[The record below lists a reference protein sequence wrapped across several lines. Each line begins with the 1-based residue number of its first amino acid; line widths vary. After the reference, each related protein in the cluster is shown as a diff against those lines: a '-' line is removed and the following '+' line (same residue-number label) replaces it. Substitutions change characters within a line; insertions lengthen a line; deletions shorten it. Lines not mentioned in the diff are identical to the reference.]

1 MEEGN
6 LECVDEELLHAIRKR
21 VNSNRHISALREK
34 CDMLQSL
41 LERRKNQA
49 VHLKKLYKSVAA
61 CEALVKEQYALM
73 GWEYTDTCFEDDRT
87 DSRSKKRKKI
97 DEEPVKSPAKLR
109 VSSSVVCNVKSNSG
123 RTSLRCTNGSEQAK
137 CNMMKTPNLPAD
149 TNGPTSESTPP
160 LSSKEATKS
169 QDSSQ
174 EEILVE
180 MDVLARRKSNGW
192 NPGKIL
198 AIVEKE
204 AGRLKYKVSFENG
217 KTVVSGHHIAFSY
230 NPKGE
235 QLFVGARLVV
245 RRENEQPTF
254 VSGILAELPCR
265 RNYMRFLVF
274 ADDQTPIYTS
284 LLSIHMVCRPLAAP
298 FDHIEDEKY
307 KKFLKEYL
315 SAWHKP
321 PKLHCKVGQVF
332 TAELNGILQKC
343 EVQVVDCSLIQVLF
357 QEDKRKEWIYKGSPR
372 LQHMINSREHSE
384 SKRGARQGTKSSS
397 QKGLAAKT
405 MPHTRRHTSSDR
417 DSRSSYQDRYR
428 DRDRGRRHRH
438 RRSPSY
444 TSSSDR
450 DRRGRAHR
458 QEASY
463 ARTRSR
469 SYDNRSTEHRPFDRR
484 YCEGYRRL
492 DQSDRDRDREREPH
506 GAPES
511 YYPRDFSPNMYD
523 YRRGRERERE
533 RDESYRRKG
542 SRRKHKRRRRRT
554 RSYSPSSSRSNSR
567 TRALSVRDDE
577 EGHLICRSGD
587 VLQERYEIVRTLG
600 EGTFGRV
607 MECIDH
613 RRGAAHVALKIIKN
627 VEKYKE
633 AARLEINVLEKINE
647 KDPENKYLCVQMYD
661 WFDYHGHMC
670 ISFEL
675 LALST
680 FDFLKE
686 NNYLPYSIGQVRH
699 MAYQLCLAVK
709 FLHDN
714 KLTHTDLKPENI
726 LFVNS
731 DFTMSFNVEKKREE
745 RTVKS
750 TAVRV
755 VDFGSATF
763 DHEHHSTIVSTRHY
777 RAPEVILELGWS
789 HPCDVWSIGCI
800 LFEYY
805 VGFTLFQTHD
815 NREHLAMMERILG
828 PVPSRMIRKT
838 RKQKYFYRGRLDWD
852 ESSSAGKY
860 VRENC
865 KPLRRYLLSE
875 AEEHHQLFDL
885 IESMLEYEPT
895 KRLVLADSLKH
906 PFFENTGAGDAG
918 GSKSWEGNRDISR

>member
-1 MEEGN
+1 
-6 LECVDEELLHAIRKR
+6 
-21 VNSNRHISALREK
+21 
-34 CDMLQSL
+34 
-41 LERRKNQA
+41 
-49 VHLKKLYKSVAA
+49 
-61 CEALVKEQYALM
+61 
-73 GWEYTDTCFEDDRT
+73 
-87 DSRSKKRKKI
+87 
-97 DEEPVKSPAKLR
+97 
-109 VSSSVVCNVKSNSG
+109 
-123 RTSLRCTNGSEQAK
+123 
-137 CNMMKTPNLPAD
+137 
-149 TNGPTSESTPP
+149 
-160 LSSKEATKS
+160 
-169 QDSSQ
+169 
-174 EEILVE
+174 
-180 MDVLARRKSNGW
+180 
-192 NPGKIL
+192 
-198 AIVEKE
+198 
-204 AGRLKYKVSFENG
+204 
-217 KTVVSGHHIAFSY
+217 
-230 NPKGE
+230 
-235 QLFVGARLVV
+235 
-245 RRENEQPTF
+245 
-254 VSGILAELPCR
+254 
-265 RNYMRFLVF
+265 
-274 ADDQTPIYTS
+274 
-284 LLSIHMVCRPLAAP
+284 
-298 FDHIEDEKY
+298 
-307 KKFLKEYL
+307 
-315 SAWHKP
+315 
-321 PKLHCKVGQVF
+321 
-332 TAELNGILQKC
+332 
-343 EVQVVDCSLIQVLF
+343 
-357 QEDKRKEWIYKGSPR
+357 
-372 LQHMINSREHSE
+372 
-384 SKRGARQGTKSSS
+384 
-397 QKGLAAKT
+397 
-405 MPHTRRHTSSDR
+405 MPHTRRYSSSDR

-428 DRDRGRRHRH
+428 DRDRERDRERDRDRARERDRDRGRRQRH
-438 RRSPSY
+438 RRSPTYS
-444 TSSSDR
+444 SSSDR
-450 DRRGRAHR
+450 DRRGRGHR
-458 QEASY
+458 QEGSFA
-463 ARTRSR
+463 RSR
-469 SYDNRSTEHRPFDRR
+469 SRSFDNRSTDQRPFDRR
-484 YCEGYRRL
+484 FCE
-492 DQSDRDRDREREPH
+492 RDREREREPH
-506 GAPES
+506 GAAEA
-511 YYPRDFSPNMYD
+511 YYPRVFTPNMYG
-523 YRRGRERERE
+523 YPPGRERE

-554 RSYSPSSSRSNSR
+554 RSYSPSSSRSDSR

-587 VLQERYEIVRTLG
+587 VLQERYEIVSTLG

-607 MECIDH
+607 MQCIDH
-613 RRGAAHVALKIIKN
+613 RRGGARVALKIIKN

-647 KDPENKYLCVQMYD
+647 KDPDNKFLCVQMYD

-686 NNYLPYSIGQVRH
+686 NNYVPYSIGQVRH
-699 MAYQLCLAVK
+699 MAYQICLAVK

-731 DFTMSFNVEKKREE
+731 DFTMSYNEEKKREE

-805 VGFTLFQTHD
+805 LGFTLFQTHD

-895 KRLVLADSLKH
+895 KRLALADSLKH
-906 PFFENTGAGDAG
+906 PFFESGGSSEAT